1 MIFKNK
7 LNYIIDH
14 SRFKRIFQ
22 GDDLKKLK
30 NNLFSEFPFL
40 DLNYYN
46 FFNTFIK
53 KELSK
58 SILNCICSS
67 NNFKQVGVSDRC
79 GVEYSVVICT
89 DCGLIRAEKYFR
101 PEILAEFYSKY
112 YRNLNKIHNDYDK
125 FYNQQSIAGKKKFNI
140 ISDFI
145 KKDHKTVCDIGGG
158 VGGVM
163 EAFPKNF
170 KKILV
175 DFYIPYLDYAKSKQI
190 ETVRGDIESLE
201 CKPDIIILNH
211 VVEHIPDLSRFLEK
225 LANVQ
230 KTNITLNYI
239 EFPGID
245 SLKNGRRGADLLGDI
260 HIPHCYYFSSYIFE
274 NIMNQFGF
282 KSIYLDEESRG
293 IFIYTGKKKNK
304 KNFYFQIEKDLILA
318 EKRRKYEILRR
329 VALNHIP
336 FLKYLRNLIKKFYQ

>member
-1 MIFKNK
+1 MIFKNE

-22 GDDLKKLK
+22 KDDLKKLN
-30 NNLFSEFPFL
+30 NNLFNEFPHL

-46 FFNTFIK
+46 FFNTVAK
-53 KELSK
+53 KNYLE

-79 GVEYSVVICT
+79 GVEFSVVICT
-89 DCGLIRAEKYFR
+89 DCGLIRAEKYYDQ
-101 PEILAEFYSKY
+101 ESLNNFYSKY
-112 YRNLNKIHNDYDK
+112 YRSFSEEHKDLAK
-125 FYNQQSIAGKKKFNI
+125 FYNQQSLAGKKKFNI

-145 KKDHKTVCDIGGG
+145 KKDHKIVCDIGGG
-158 VGGVM
+158 VGGTM
-163 EAFPKNF
+163 QHFPKNF

-175 DFYIPYLDYAKSKQI
+175 DFYQPYLDYAKSMQI

-211 VVEHIPDLSRFLEK
+211 VVEHIPDLSQFLEK
-225 LANVQ
+225 LINVQ

-282 KSIYLDEESRG
+282 ESIYLDDESKG
-293 IFIYTGKKKNK
+293 IYIYTGKKK
-304 KNFYFQIEKDLILA
+304 
-318 EKRRKYEILRR
+318 
-329 VALNHIP
+329 
-336 FLKYLRNLIKKFYQ
+336 IKKIFIFRLKKI